1 MKKIMMILFLA
12 SVGIS
17 FGQTKEEVDQR
28 LVENK
33 GEEIY
38 NILSYRKDYYKFLL
52 WELTNAYE
60 IVNSSSVSDQNI
72 LSISTIID
80 KSNNQFLISNLDNSQ
95 TFNFIKYNFMREKDS
110 DVYYDLGNG
119 SILKF
124 TGLLVLWE
132 EFRNSGLNNKQ

>member
-1 MKKIMMILFLA
+1 MKKIMMLIFLVYA
-12 SVGIS
+12 GIS

-33 GEEIY
+33 GDEIY
-38 NILSYRKDYYKFLL
+38 TILSYRKDYYKFLL
-52 WELTNAYE
+52 WELDNAYE

-72 LSISTIID
+72 LPISTIVD
-80 KSNNQFLISNLDNSQ
+80 KSNNQFLISDLDNSQ
-95 TFNFIKYNFMREKDS
+95 TFNFIKYNFIREKNN

-119 SILKF
+119 RVLKF

-132 EFRNSGLNNKQ
+132 GFRNSGLNNKQ

>member
-1 MKKIMMILFLA
+1 MMILFLA